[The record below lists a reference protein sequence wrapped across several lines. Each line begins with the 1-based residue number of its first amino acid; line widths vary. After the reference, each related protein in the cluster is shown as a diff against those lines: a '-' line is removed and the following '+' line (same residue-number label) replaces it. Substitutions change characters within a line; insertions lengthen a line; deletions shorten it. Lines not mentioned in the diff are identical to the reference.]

1 MQELRPLLPQYIEKY
16 VEKNIKIIAFKI
28 GNSTSTNT
36 SFNKIREIYENHK
49 WKIGDIG
56 QLFDIYDF
64 KRGSTEEISNHF
76 KELVI
81 KAAVVAAHKQN

>member
-1 MQELRPLLPQYIEKY
+1 MPQYIEKC

-49 WKIGDIG
+49 WSSRATAAGTIDRVPEEWKFSAERLDYMFRTYG
-56 QLFDIYDF
+56 Q
-64 KRGSTEEISNHF
+64 
-76 KELVI
+76 
-81 KAAVVAAHKQN
+81 

>member
-1 MQELRPLLPQYIEKY
+1 MKELRPLLPQYIEKC

-49 WKIGDIG
+49 WKIGHIG

-76 KELVI
+76 K
-81 KAAVVAAHKQN
+81 